1 MSALKGGCLCGATR
15 YTLKTTPTSVILCH
29 CTHCQKAS
37 GSAFSTNL
45 LVADADIAFE
55 GAPAAAYPDRGE
67 SGKIIERRF
76 CAKCGASL
84 GSVTETI
91 PGHFILKAG
100 SLDDHSS
107 LADAAVQIWTRSKQ
121 PWVKFGSEVPAHEKG
136 FPA

>member
-15 YTLKTTPTSVILCH
+15 YTLKSTPTSVILCH

-55 GAPAAAYPDRGE
+55 GAPAAVYHDKGE
-67 SGKIIERRF
+67 SGGALDRHF
-76 CAKCGASL
+76 CGKCGASL
-84 GSVTETI
+84 GSVSAGI
-91 PGHFILKAG
+91 PGHFIVKAG

-107 LADAAVQIWTRSKQ
+107 LRDAAVQIWTRSRQ
-121 PWVKFGSEVPAHEKG
+121 PWVKFAAEAPGHEKG